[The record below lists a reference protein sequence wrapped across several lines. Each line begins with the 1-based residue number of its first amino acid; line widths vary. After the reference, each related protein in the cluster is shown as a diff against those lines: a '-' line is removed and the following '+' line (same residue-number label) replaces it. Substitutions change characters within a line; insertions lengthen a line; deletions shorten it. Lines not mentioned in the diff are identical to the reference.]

1 MKKFYLGALS
11 CLLAMGA
18 SAQNLNT
25 MYTVDGTYPMGSI
38 AKDFTNTGKGI
49 VYTMEEM
56 EDYATEF
63 KLYDEQ
69 FNPTHTFSIKANENY
84 NRKVTER
91 RKAVVTEQYKDHQDY
106 TESYK
111 KWYRTYK
118 SENISFDTDSIAEY
132 VNYRF
137 SKGVDSICVVEGNVI
152 FIVSYYQQD
161 TEGKNYPNGYYMYDG
176 SKLYSVS
183 VSYNSAYTGEWVTE
197 VNHYDDDFTVI
208 LGYYDMDASTIAGEG
223 YTGILFGTQS
233 LFNNDNKLEFIR
245 EAYEEVLDGEPQEL
259 DRDGD
264 GEVDYR
270 QTRYEDRTKAF
281 EIINE
286 DNEVLA
292 TIECPANSAYSY
304 PMIFKWGANHY
315 LAIRSQFRGD
325 YIEEYYGY
333 EYTYSWNIYLIEKE
347 TNSVRKVNAASLMS
361 VMPVLAERNSTV
373 NVTLDAETVKN
384 GGELIITDS
393 NGRTVGRSYVEAGQ
407 TSVPVTTDRMGSG
420 VYNITLT
427 EKGQKVE
434 NARIIVK

>member
-1 MKKFYLGALS
+1 MKKIYLGALS

-18 SAQNLNT
+18 SAQKVTT
-25 MYTVDGTYPMGSI
+25 MYTMDGTYSIGSI

-69 FNPTHTFSIKANENY
+69 FNPTHTFSVKANENY
-84 NRKVTER
+84 NRNVTEK
-91 RKAVVTEQYKDHQDY
+91 RKAVVTEQYKVSSDY

-111 KWYRTYK
+111 RWYRTYK
-118 SENISFDTDSIAEY
+118 SGNISFAVDSIVEFI
-132 VNYRF
+132 NYSYKF
-137 SKGVDSICVVEGNVI
+137 VDSICVVNDSVR
-152 FIVSYYQQD
+152 FITSYYQEE
-161 TEGKNYPNGYYMYDG
+161 TEGKSYPAYYYRYKD
-176 SKLYSVS
+176 SELCAVT

-197 VNHYDDDFTVI
+197 VNHYDDDFTVV
-208 LGYYDMDASTIAGEG
+208 LGYYDMDASTHTGEG

-245 EAYEEVLDGEPQEL
+245 EAYEEVLDGEPQER

-292 TIECPANSAYSY
+292 TIECPANSVYSY

-333 EYTYSWNIYLIEKE
+333 EYTYSWNIYLIENE
-347 TNSVRKVNAASLMS
+347 TNSVRKVNAAPLMS

-373 NVTLDAETVKN
+373 NVTLDAETAKN